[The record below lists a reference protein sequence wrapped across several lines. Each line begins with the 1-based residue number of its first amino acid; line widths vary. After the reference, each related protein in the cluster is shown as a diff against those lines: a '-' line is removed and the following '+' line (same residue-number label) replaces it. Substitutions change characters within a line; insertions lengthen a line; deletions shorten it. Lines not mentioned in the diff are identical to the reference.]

1 MRKNKRK
8 LYGFQTT
15 NRAKHNLKVHLIL
28 VCKYR
33 KKLLV
38 RDINELIKNTI
49 YEIESKSDF
58 DIIEM
63 ESDIDHIHIML
74 QHIPRVSISS
84 IVNRIKSITTHR
96 VWGNHSDYLQKHFW
110 KEKTFWT
117 DGYFVCSVG
126 EASPETIRL
135 YIQNQG

>member
-1 MRKNKRK
+1 M
-8 LYGFQTT
+8 YGYQTT

-33 KKLLV
+33 KKLLTG
-38 RDINELIKNTI
+38 DINTLIKNII

-74 QHIPRVSISS
+74 QYIPRVSISS

-96 VWGNHSDYLQKHFW
+96 VWNFHNNYLLKHFW

-117 DGYFVCSVG
+117 DGYFICSVG
-126 EASPETIRL
+126 EANPETIRN
-135 YIQNQG
+135 YIANQG

>member
-8 LYGFQTT
+8 LYGFETT

-38 RDINELIKNTI
+38 GE
-49 YEIESKSDF
+49 
-58 DIIEM
+58 
-63 ESDIDHIHIML
+63 ML
-74 QHIPRVSISS
+74 QHIPRISISS

-96 VWGNHSDYLQKHFW
+96 IWEKHSNYLQKQFW
-110 KEKTFWT
+110 KEKTFWS

-126 EASPETIRL
+126 EASPETIRN
-135 YIQNQG
+135 YIANQG

>member
-8 LYGFQTT
+8 LYGFETT

-33 KKLLV
+33 KRLL
-38 RDINELIKNTI
+38 
-49 YEIESKSDF
+49 IESDF
-58 DIIEM
+58 NIIEM

-96 VWGNHSDYLQKHFW
+96 IWEKHSNYLQKQFW
-110 KEKTFWT
+110 KEKTFWS

-126 EASPETIRL
+126 EASPETIQN
-135 YIQNQG
+135 YIANQG